1 MRKLPAVAGRDLVAY
16 FHTPAGL
23 AVAALFLTLQGV
35 VLWMFVQFLGRPD
48 APPGAVMEFF
58 FGGTILY
65 WIAMALL
72 ATVLPMRLLAEEFR
86 SGTIETLLTAPVTMS
101 EVVVGKWLAAVAY
114 FLALWTPTLLYLV
127 YLRAVGAAMDPGPL
141 IAGYLGTILVG
152 GAALALGLLAS
163 SLTRNQLVAATL
175 SFVAFFLVLLLGVL
189 EMQVAAPGAVQ
200 LLRRLSL
207 FRMMEDF
214 GHGIVDSRHVILLCT
229 AMVLG
234 LLGALRVLAIRTG
247 RSVGGRTK
255 RGLAPALLAPALVL
269 LIAGMVNYLAGRHY
283 VRGDWTRT
291 GVYALSEKT
300 VNVLRGLQRPVSV
313 TVFLYPRRGGEEARA
328 LGGLVRE
335 LCDRFARH
343 APGLF
348 QVELVDPDRNPER
361 AEALQK
367 KNGIAAH
374 EMNEGVVIFT
384 SGGRSKYLGRDDL
397 VDYDLESGDGAGGH
411 IRAWKGEPAFVG
423 ALLTVTDDHPPVVC
437 FAGGHG
443 EPDSESVD
451 DGGYATFADDVRR
464 DGNQTRNVARL
475 TSDGVPAACT
485 VLVIAEPQQAYAEG
499 DLAAVETYLDRGGR
513 LLLMMGPVFNRNA
526 TGFAHVGLEALAARW
541 GIRLGDN
548 LVVDPEHASEVEGPS
563 VWAAG
568 ADNYASHALTAR
580 LGGRPTYWPRTREV
594 TRMSPGTPAAPSNVR
609 ALEVRPFVHT
619 SDKGWGEVDLTT
631 IRGEGDLVFDKG
643 KDQPGPIDVAVAVDA
658 TPSSAPA
665 PAPTAAPTPNKPPR
679 ARLVV
684 FGTGRLVMNYRL
696 SGMLLRDYNRDL
708 VLSAVAW
715 LADREVRVGIGPKIP
730 EQIKLTLQQ
739 ETVAWA
745 FRLFV
750 VGLPLLCLMGAVVV
764 WMKRRV

>member
-1 MRKLPAVAGRDLVAY
+1 MRRLPAVAGRDLGAY

-86 SGTIETLLTAPVTMS
+86 SGTIETLLTAPVTMT

-189 EMQVAAPGAVQ
+189 ELQVAAPGAVQ

-229 AMVLG
+229 AMLLG

-247 RSVGGRTK
+247 RSVGGRTS
-255 RGLAPALLAPALVL
+255 RLAPSLLSAALVL

-300 VNVLRGLQRPVSV
+300 VNLLGALQRPVDV

-335 LCDRFARH
+335 LCDRFHRH
-343 APGLF
+343 APDLF
-348 QVELVDPDRNPER
+348 HVELIDPDRNPER

-367 KNGIAAH
+367 KHGIATH

-384 SGGRSKYLGRDDL
+384 SGGRSKYLGKDDL
-397 VDYDLESGDGAGGH
+397 IDYDLESADGGTH
-411 IRAWKGEPAFVG
+411 IRAWKGEPAFVA

-451 DGGYATFADDVRR
+451 DGGYATFAEDVRR
-464 DGNQTRNVARL
+464 DGNQTRIVAKPG
-475 TSDGVPAACT
+475 SEAIPKDCS
-485 VLVIAEPQQAYAEG
+485 VLLIAEPQQAYADA
-499 DLAAVETYLDRGGR
+499 DLAAVETYLGRGGR
-513 LLLMMGPVFNRNA
+513 LLLMMGPVFNHSA

-541 GIRLGDN
+541 GVRLGDN
-548 LVVDPEHASEVEGPS
+548 LVVDPEHASDVEGPS

-568 ADNYASHALTAR
+568 ADNYAAHPLTAR
-580 LGGRPTYWPRTREV
+580 LGGRATYWPRTRQV
-594 TRMSPGTPAAPSNVR
+594 TRMPPAAAPANAR
-609 ALEVRPFVHT
+609 TLDVRPFVHS

-631 IRGEGDLVFDKG
+631 IRGDADLVFDKG
-643 KDQPGPIDVAVAVDA
+643 KDEAGPIDVAVAVDA
-658 TPSSAPA
+658 TLPPTQSAA
-665 PAPTAAPTPNKPPR
+665 SPPR
-679 ARLVV
+679 ARVVV

-730 EQIKLTLQQ
+730 EQIKLTLQK

-750 VGLPLLCLMGAVVV
+750 VGLPLLCLLGAVAV
-764 WMKRRV
+764 WMRRRV